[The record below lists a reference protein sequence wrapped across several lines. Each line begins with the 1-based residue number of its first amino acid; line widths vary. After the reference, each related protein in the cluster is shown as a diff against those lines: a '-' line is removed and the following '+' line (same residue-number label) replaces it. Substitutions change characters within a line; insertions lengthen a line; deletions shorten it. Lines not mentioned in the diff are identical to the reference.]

1 MSVSTLLPC
10 IEGIA
15 IDSIAAT
22 YHSIVLRLATNAPY
36 VACPLCGVQTGRVH
50 SRYERTLADLPW
62 NRIAVR
68 IHLRS
73 RKLFCDNPACGRSIF
88 TEPLPELAARYARKT
103 LRMQEVLYL
112 IGYVLGGKAGAR
124 VAVGLG
130 LSTSPDTLLRRVRQ
144 VAAQQSIGATGLRIV
159 GVDDW
164 AFRKGHRYG
173 TILIDLE
180 KRCVVDVLPDRTS
193 ESLAEWLQQHPTLA
207 MISRDRAGV
216 YADGARQGAPQAEQ
230 VADRWHLL
238 HNLSEAMQRLTA
250 QHTPQLRQT
259 AEQMQ
264 PQTAEQPPC
273 EVTKLARLPRV
284 EQRRLERCAER
295 EALYRQIK
303 TLRQQGL
310 TMNAIVGQVAVSKR
324 TVQRFLRAEQF
335 PARARRRRQP
345 CQTDRYEAYVRQ
357 RVEAGCHNATQ
368 LYREVQAQ
376 GYAGAYPSIY
386 HLVRRLKET
395 LALNIPE
402 VCSRK
407 ASSPD
412 NSAVAVPPSRSV
424 AWWLQGHFTTS
435 KPEIAE
441 QQKIFLEHLYTRAPV
456 LKEAAELAQGFARM
470 VKKRQGS
477 ELDDW
482 LAKAS
487 QSACR
492 EIRLFAHGLRQDLA
506 AVKNALTLE
515 WSNGQTEGQ
524 VNRLKMLKRQMYGR
538 ANFDL
543 LRARV
548 LPMALAA

>member
-1 MSVSTLLPC
+1 MCGL
-10 IEGIA
+10 
-15 IDSIAAT
+15 
-22 YHSIVLRLATNAPY
+22 HS
-36 VACPLCGVQTGRVH
+36 GRVH

-62 NRIAVR
+62 NRVAVR

-73 RKLFCDNPACGRSIF
+73 RKLFCDNPSCERAIF
-88 TEPLPELAARYARKT
+88 TEPLPDLVARYARKT
-103 LRMQEVLYL
+103 LRLQEAFYL

-130 LSTSPDTLLRRVRQ
+130 LATSPDTLLRRVRQ
-144 VAAQQSIGATGLRIV
+144 VVAEQSAVTTGLRIV

-180 KRCVVDVLPDRTS
+180 KRRVVEVLSDRSS
-193 ESLAEWLQQHPTLA
+193 ESLAAWLQQYPTIEV
-207 MISRDRAGV
+207 ISRDRAGV

-238 HNLSEAMQRLTA
+238 HNLGQALQSLTA
-250 QHTPQLRQT
+250 QHTSQLHQA

-264 PQTAEQPPC
+264 PQRTVQPLC
-273 EVTKLARLPRV
+273 EITQTARLPRV
-284 EQRRLERCAER
+284 EQRRLERCWER
-295 EALYRQIK
+295 EALYRRIH
-303 TLRQQGL
+303 TLRQQGW
-310 TMNAIVGQVAVSKR
+310 TVSAIVAQVAVSKR

-368 LYREVQAQ
+368 LYREVQSQ
-376 GYAGAYPSIY
+376 GYAGAYSSIY

-395 LALNIPE
+395 ATLNIPAGYA
-402 VCSRK
+402 RK
-407 ASSPD
+407 TRSPD
-412 NSAVAVPPSRSV
+412 TSAVEVPASRSV
-424 AWWLQGHFTTS
+424 AWWLQGHFNTS
-435 KPEIAE
+435 KPEVAG
-441 QQKIFLEHLYTRAPV
+441 QQRAFLEHLYRIAPT
-456 LKEAAELAQGFARM
+456 LKEAADLAQAFVHM
-470 VKKRQGS
+470 VKKRQGT
-477 ELDDW
+477 ELNAW
-482 LAKAS
+482 LEKAG

-492 EIRLFAHGLRQDLA
+492 EIQLFAQGLRQDLV

-524 VNRLKMLKRQMYGR
+524 VNRLKMRKRQMYGR